1 MLCALQHQDLAVT
14 IAAQMKATADEVA
27 EYRKQYQTKDEAAKQ
42 LRRRKTKSQD
52 SESTV
57 REEQDQQVLCCQNKL
72 LAGCFQS
79 CMYCARQPCKV
90 TWPSGH
96 SRLLCMR
103 QMLIAA
109 GPT

>member
-42 LRRRKTKSQD
+42 LRRRKTKSQE

-57 REEQDQQVLCCQNKL
+57 REEQDQQVLCCQDECWQCVIRV
-72 LAGCFQS
+72 ACTVQDS
-79 CMYCARQPCKV
+79 HAR
-90 TWPSGH
+90 
-96 SRLLCMR
+96 
-103 QMLIAA
+103 
-109 GPT
+109 